1 MTFQSILFEKPEDKV
16 TNDTSEAPVFF
27 VDLNLDQIVEAIT
40 AGRVEYDLKP
50 FFYRSLGS
58 IDAIR
63 YRHEIMQDL
72 ENELLYG
79 HIRSF
84 AQKMRAMREHL
95 VQADKRYY
103 QYQKESWFLDAVK
116 FIATL
121 LTASRMI

>member
-72 ENELLYG
+72 ETNFSMG
-79 HIRSF
+79 I
-84 AQKMRAMREHL
+84 
-95 VQADKRYY
+95 
-103 QYQKESWFLDAVK
+103 
-116 FIATL
+116 
-121 LTASRMI
+121 

>member
-58 IDAIR
+58 IDEIR

-72 ENELLYG
+72 ETNFSMG
-79 HIRSF
+79 I
-84 AQKMRAMREHL
+84 
-95 VQADKRYY
+95 
-103 QYQKESWFLDAVK
+103 
-116 FIATL
+116 
-121 LTASRMI
+121 